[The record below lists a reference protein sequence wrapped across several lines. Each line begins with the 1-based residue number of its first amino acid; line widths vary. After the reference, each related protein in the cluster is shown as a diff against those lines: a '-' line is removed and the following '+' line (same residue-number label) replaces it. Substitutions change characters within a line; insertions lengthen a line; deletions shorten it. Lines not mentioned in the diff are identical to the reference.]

1 MNSIRVGNGYDV
13 HQLKENLPFILGG
26 VNIKYTKGIVAHSD
40 GDVLLHAI
48 SDALL
53 GAASLG
59 DIGHFFPDTD
69 QKYKD
74 IDSKL
79 ILRKV
84 CDELNQL
91 SFSIIN
97 VDVTVVLEKP
107 KLQPY
112 INTIKESVAH
122 LLMIPLDHT
131 NIKAT
136 TSETMGF
143 IGRGEGIVCYATVLI
158 QKT

>member
-1 MNSIRVGNGYDV
+1 MTNIRVGNGYDV

-26 VNIKYTKGIVAHSD
+26 VPIKYNKGIVAHSD

-122 LLMIPLDHT
+122 LLRIPVDHT

>member
-1 MNSIRVGNGYDV
+1 MTDIRVGNGYDV

-26 VNIKYTKGIVAHSD
+26 VPIKYNKGIVAHSD

-48 SDALL
+48 ADALL

-59 DIGHFFPDTD
+59 DIGHFFPDTN
-69 QKYKD
+69 
-74 IDSKL
+74 SKFKNINSAI
-79 ILRKV
+79 ILGQV
-84 CDELNQL
+84 CDKLNLL
-91 SFSIIN
+91 SFTIIN
-97 VDVTVVLEKP
+97 VDVTIVLEKP
-107 KLQPY
+107 KLHPY
-112 INTIKESVAH
+112 VKLIKESVAN
-122 LLMIPLDHT
+122 LLSIPVNRT

-143 IGRGEGIVCYATVLI
+143 VGRGEGIICYATVLI

>member
-1 MNSIRVGNGYDV
+1 MTSIRVGNGYDV
-13 HQLKENLPFILGG
+13 HQLKENLPFVLGG
-26 VNIKYTKGIVAHSD
+26 VPIKYNKGIVAHSD

-53 GAASLG
+53 GAAALG
-59 DIGHFFPDTD
+59 DIGHFFPDND
-69 QKYKD
+69 PKFKN
-74 IDSKL
+74 IDSTI

-84 CDELNQL
+84 CDKLNAL

-97 VDVTVVLEKP
+97 IDVTIVLEKP

-112 INTIKESVAH
+112 INTIKVSVSN
-122 LLMIPLDHT
+122 LLSIPFDQT

-136 TSETMGF
+136 TSEKMGF
-143 IGRGEGIVCYATVLI
+143 VGRGEGSSCYATVLI
-158 QKT
+158 EKT

>member
-1 MNSIRVGNGYDV
+1 MFSGRPAWPEGPGPAEVDT
-13 HQLKENLPFILGG
+13 ENQNYGSKPFMFGQRL
-26 VNIKYTKGIVAHSD
+26 
-40 GDVLLHAI
+40 
-48 SDALL
+48 
-53 GAASLG
+53 
-59 DIGHFFPDTD
+59 
-69 QKYKD
+69 
-74 IDSKL
+74 
-79 ILRKV
+79 
-84 CDELNQL
+84 
-91 SFSIIN
+91 
-97 VDVTVVLEKP
+97 LEKP

-122 LLMIPLDHT
+122 LLRIPVDHT

>member
-69 QKYKD
+69 QKFKD

-84 CDELNQL
+84 CDELNRL

-122 LLMIPLDHT
+122 LLRIPVDHT

>member
-69 QKYKD
+69 QKFKD

-84 CDELNQL
+84 CDELNKL

-112 INTIKESVAH
+112 VNTIKESVAH
-122 LLMIPLDHT
+122 ILRIPVDHT

>member
-13 HQLKENLPFILGG
+13 HQLKEKLPFILGG

-84 CDELNQL
+84 CDELNRL

-122 LLMIPLDHT
+122 LLRIPVDHT

>member
-122 LLMIPLDHT
+122 LLRIPVDHT

-136 TSETMGF
+136 TSESMGF

>member
-122 LLMIPLDHT
+122 LLRIPVDHT